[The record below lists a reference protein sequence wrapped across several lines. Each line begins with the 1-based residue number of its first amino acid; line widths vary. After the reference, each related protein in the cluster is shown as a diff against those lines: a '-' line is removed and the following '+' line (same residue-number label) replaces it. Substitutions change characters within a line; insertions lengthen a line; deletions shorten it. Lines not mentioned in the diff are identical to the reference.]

1 MPEDRQEGSERMPKI
16 DASRSDLVEEFRRNP
31 VGCHSGDLR
40 RLLNAMRTDPDLP
53 GYVLVCTRPQREWR
67 LAVRRPGRGQP
78 LELVPGVVFHDAVE
92 AEWEV
97 FRLRWQAL
105 TGDEIVP

>member
-1 MPEDRQEGSERMPKI
+1 MPKI

-40 RLLNAMRTDPDLP
+40 RLLNAMRTDPELP
-53 GYVLVCTRPQREWR
+53 GYVLVCTQPHREWR
-67 LAVRRPGRGQP
+67 LAVRREGRGQP
-78 LELVPGVVFHDAVE
+78 VELVPDVVFHDAVQ

-105 TGDEIVP
+105 TGEEISP

>member
-1 MPEDRQEGSERMPKI
+1 MPKI
-16 DASRSDLVEEFRRNP
+16 DASRSDLVEEFRSNP

-53 GYVLVCTRPQREWR
+53 GYVLVCTQPQREWH
-67 LAVRRPGRGQP
+67 LAVRPPGRAQP
-78 LELVPGVVFHDAVE
+78 VELVPGVVFHDPLE

-97 FRLRWQAL
+97 FRRRWQAL
-105 TGDEIVP
+105 TSAEIKT